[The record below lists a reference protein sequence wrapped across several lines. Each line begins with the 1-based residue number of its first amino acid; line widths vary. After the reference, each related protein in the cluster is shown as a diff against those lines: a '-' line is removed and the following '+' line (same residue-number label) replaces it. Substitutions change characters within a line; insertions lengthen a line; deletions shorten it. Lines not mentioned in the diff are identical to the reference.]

1 MKDFLENFYGVLFLP
16 DAAFDKLKE
25 NPPLFQGF
33 LIVIFV
39 SLLNP
44 VLHFNQDSGIGWL
57 IFNIFGSITSGI
69 ISWLFFASFL
79 EILASIFKQSGKM
92 RIFLTLSAFALIPWI
107 LRAPV
112 ELFKAAGM
120 PGKVF
125 SIILGLAIW
134 FWAVYLFIMAII
146 KSYELSLSKALVL
159 GATIFL
165 AGLLAF
171 NWIAGFFSTLFSL
184 L

>member
-1 MKDFLENFYGVLFLP
+1 MEDFLENFYGVLFSP
-16 DAAFDKLKE
+16 DATFNKLKE
-25 NPPLFQGF
+25 NTPLLQGF
-33 LIVIFV
+33 FIVIFI

-44 VLHFNQDSGIGWL
+44 ILHFNQDSGFFWL

-79 EILASIFKQSGKM
+79 EILASVFKQSGKM

-120 PGKVF
+120 PGSVL
-125 SIILGLAIW
+125 SVLLGLAIW
-134 FWAVYLFIMAII
+134 FWAVYLFLMAII
-146 KSYELSLSKALVL
+146 KSYELSLSRALVL
-159 GATIFL
+159 TVTIFL

>member
-1 MKDFLENFYGVLFLP
+1 MKDFLENFYGVLFSP
-16 DAAFDKLKE
+16 DVAFDKLKE

-44 VLHFNQDSGIGWL
+44 LLHFNQDSEVGWL

-79 EILASIFKQSGKM
+79 EILASVFKQSGKM
-92 RIFLTLSAFALIPWI
+92 RMFLTLSAFALIPWI

-112 ELFKAAGM
+112 QLFKAAGI
-120 PGKVF
+120 PGSVF
-125 SIILGLAIW
+125 SVLLGLAIW
-134 FWAVYLFIMAII
+134 FWAIYLFIMAII
-146 KSYELSLSKALVL
+146 KSYELSLSRALVL
-159 GATIFL
+159 TVTIFL
-165 AGLLAF
+165 AGFLAF
-171 NWIAGFFSTLFSL
+171 NWTGGFFSTLFSL